1 MFAYAIE
8 NYFGEAK
15 SNLWP
20 CAIFGFENQHLWQ
33 RRSTVNGKKKHIKLK
48 PTNKDKLTITTT
60 TTTTTAVAQYINIT
74 HTRVHLSE

>member
-20 CAIFGFENQHLWQ
+20 CAILGFENQHLWQ
-33 RRSTVNGKKKHIKLK
+33 RRVNGKKNTHIKLK

-60 TTTTTAVAQYINIT
+60 TTATTAVAQYINIT
-74 HTRVHLSE
+74 HTRVHLSK